1 MGARVDTLVILNLC
15 LRVLLASN
23 SREFQRI
30 AKAQIKRCLLLTVIS
45 VIKLQANGDDIE
57 LLQVHRHNTKID
69 GTKIDEMSLIASR
82 PAACDFGTE
91 QSIKTYSRL
100 V

>member
-1 MGARVDTLVILNLC
+1 
-15 LRVLLASN
+15 
-23 SREFQRI
+23 
-30 AKAQIKRCLLLTVIS
+30 VIS

-82 PAACDFGTE
+82 PALRLWNRTE
-91 QSIKTYSRL
+91 HQNVQQTSMSCWGSGEWEHL
-100 V
+100 DL